1 MNLQQLDL
9 GKRQR
14 SARQAPEQ
22 EASAPRARRR
32 ATAFDRR
39 TVYAGPSNVPVRPS
53 CRKPPSFASIVMS
66 KGCVLCHATV
76 FVFDVSGL
84 SSWSRG
90 RAVPA

>member
-32 ATAFDRR
+32 ATAFDRSYR
-39 TVYAGPSNVPVRPS
+39 LRGVRQKS
-53 CRKPPSFASIVMS
+53 RV
-66 KGCVLCHATV
+66 ATE
-76 FVFDVSGL
+76 S
-84 SSWSRG
+84 
-90 RAVPA
+90 